1 MSNMQLYE
9 IDSIFKTKSFVL
21 FRGKI
26 NIHIALKEYIY
37 IFFWGGGGEYKIYIL
52 ESNPIVLF
60 NIYFV

>member
-1 MSNMQLYE
+1 MQLYE

-37 IFFWGGGGEYKIYIL
+37 IFGGGVEYKIHIL